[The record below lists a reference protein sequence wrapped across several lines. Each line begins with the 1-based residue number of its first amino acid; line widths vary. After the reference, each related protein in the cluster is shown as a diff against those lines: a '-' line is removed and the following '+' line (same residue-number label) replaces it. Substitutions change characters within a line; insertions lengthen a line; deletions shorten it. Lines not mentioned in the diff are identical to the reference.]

1 MKDRSFNILCIA
13 ILVLT
18 FFFAVVG
25 FDYSNTKT
33 RQQDLIKVIESN
45 KAVIDEYQERVIELE
60 ITVYGLD
67 TKQTEAYK

>member
-1 MKDRSFNILCIA
+1 MKQFSFYCVLILLSGF
-13 ILVLT
+13 LVM
-18 FFFAVVG
+18 AH
-25 FDYSNTKT
+25 DYKQTKI